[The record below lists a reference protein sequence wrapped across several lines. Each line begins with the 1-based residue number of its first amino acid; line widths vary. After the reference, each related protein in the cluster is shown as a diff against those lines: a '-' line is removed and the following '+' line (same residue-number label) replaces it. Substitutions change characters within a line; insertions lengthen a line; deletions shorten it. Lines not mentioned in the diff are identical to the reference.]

1 MKHCYYF
8 IIFLFTTNVF
18 AQSLPMQNGTFTRC
32 APDQFFDSGGEFGPY
47 GSNENFVTTIC
58 PSEAGEFIILDFIS
72 FSTQLNLDA
81 MTLYDG
87 DDITAPVIGTYSGA
101 NSPQQVVASETNTS
115 GCITIQW
122 VSNGTGT
129 TTGWVADIFCAVP
142 CQDITPFIEST
153 TPEANSA
160 GVVQILVG
168 ETVSFTGN
176 SNFSDD
182 GTGATY
188 KWNFGGGTTDV
199 ALGQTVTKTFPTMGE
214 YTVTLIVTDD
224 NPLGCSATATI
235 QVYVVG
241 ANIVVD
247 TSAFTIEQLVQ
258 DVLIDSPCAAVSNIT
273 SSTGTNFGSV
283 NGIGY
288 FVNDG
293 TQFPFRDG
301 ILLSSGNASE
311 ARGPNNNAMS
321 AGGGGWPGDPQLA
334 STVGIVSN
342 NASIIEFDFVPLADS
357 ISFDFL
363 MASEEYD
370 EGSFECTY
378 SDAFAFLLTDSNG
391 NTSNLAV
398 LPGTS
403 TPILVTNIHPFN
415 GSCPAINE
423 NYFGEYV
430 SNNASPMSFDG
441 RTAVF
446 TAQSAVIP
454 GENYHIKLVISDA
467 TDTALDSGVFLKAGS
482 FNLGGNL
489 GDDITIEAG
498 TATCGGTDVVLDTNV
513 PTGTHTWFQDGVEIE
528 GETNSTL
535 NVTEP
540 GTYAVDVFFTDDCQ
554 FSSSI
559 IVEFKPSPTANTAE
573 DLSICIN
580 ETAGD
585 FNLIDNDDN
594 ILGAQDPDD
603 YVITYHLTEQDAF
616 DHVAPLT
623 SPYTNISNPQTIYAR
638 IAESSQECY
647 DTTSFEIGYTS
658 LDINNAVTALEVC
671 DDNAD
676 GFALF
681 NLTDKDA
688 EVIGDLDAT
697 TVSVT
702 YHVSQADADSG
713 SGALT
718 SPYTNVEADNQTIF
732 ANVVTI
738 GDAGCYNTTP
748 LELVVNPLPVPV
760 DPTPLKVCDDNT
772 DGIANF
778 DLDLKTAEILG
789 SQTNISVSYHEFQ
802 EDANSGDN
810 PQSSPYTSSSPS
822 VQTIYVRL
830 EDENTGCFNTTELTL
845 IVEELPTSAEIS
857 DYQLCDNNMPGDE
870 TETFDLSTKTN
881 EIINDQVNVTV
892 TYHLNLEDA
901 ELGAAPLPNA
911 YSNISNPQTIFYN
924 ITNSN
929 TLCSN
934 TGSLN
939 LVVNALPTIFPP
951 TPLEVCDD
959 GTADG
964 ITQIDLS
971 VKSAEVTGNNGGYT
985 VSYHLTQADA
995 ESGAAPLGIP
1005 YTNESNGQLV
1015 YVRVQDSATGC
1026 HATTELELA
1035 VQQAPVANA
1044 PSPLEYCDP
1053 DSDGFGVFDLTVR
1066 DAEITGGDPALEVT
1080 YHETVADAMSG
1091 ANPVAAPGSYN
1102 NIVLN
1107 AQTLYARVESGT
1119 IATDCATTVALQL
1132 IVNPTPQLAGATGAL
1147 SICDDASADGIGQF
1161 DLTLAQDDILSAL
1174 ADPSLYTLSYYL
1186 DQSEAQV
1193 PENAIGTPTN
1203 FTNTVAPGQT
1213 IWVRVQDIATG
1224 CYKLSSIDLVVDAL
1238 PVLSQ
1243 PAPLELCDVNAPGDE
1258 SEAFDLGA
1266 AQGGILGG
1274 QTGITLTY
1282 HESQADADAG
1292 TAAVSLP
1299 YTNTENAQTVFVR
1312 GTRNTTG
1319 CYSTVTLLLR
1329 VNPVPSP
1336 TAPSALGSCDADND
1350 GFASFDL
1357 ESRTDQIIGGE
1368 LDVAVSYHETLEDA
1382 QMGDNALSSPYTNI
1396 VMGEQGIFVR
1406 LTNTVTGCYS
1416 TTETL
1421 SLVAL
1426 PSPEVPTALLD
1437 YVVCDTNADGLA
1449 QFDLSTKDMEI
1460 LGAQSPAADLD
1471 LVLTYHTT
1479 PMGAQTGSDPIANV
1493 SAFAN
1498 TSNPQEIYVRLSS
1511 GSNGCVDTGSFEIR
1525 VDLPPEAV
1533 LPTPLELCDDEVAD
1547 EATVFDLRARDS
1559 EITGGQGSWSV
1570 DYYETLAGAQSQQGA
1585 VDAQAYTNTSVGGAP
1600 ANPQTLYAVV
1610 TDTDTGCTDIT
1621 TLTLR
1626 VLPRPTPTTVLPGLV
1641 LCDDTDTGDLEE
1653 AFDLTQN
1660 EILLLN
1666 GEDGVTP
1673 TYHVTQQGALSNTA
1687 AIVDPTAYENT
1698 QTPQTIYVRVTNDIT
1713 GCFTIV
1719 DFTLRVD
1726 PLPEAVSV
1734 SDYILCELDS
1744 DGIAQFDLTT
1754 RDSEALGGQDPGG
1767 FTVSYHASQADA
1779 DALVGAL
1786 VSPFANATNPQTIYV
1801 AITNNATGCS
1811 VSTPSFGIEVQEGAR
1826 ANADQEAILYE
1837 TCGEAMDTD
1846 ADPTNDS
1853 AQFDL
1858 STQDPEVLD
1867 GQGAMDYSVSYYVDQ
1882 AAAELGE
1889 DPLPLLYENLV
1900 NPQVIWARVDND
1912 TPAGDG
1918 TDSSVC
1924 YEVAALT
1931 LQVNP
1936 LPVFDLGE
1944 SYTLCVDGNGTE
1956 VLGSP
1961 VLDTGLGSPEYAF
1974 AWTLDG
1980 APIPGADQ
1988 GSHTAAQSGTYTVTV
2003 SAVSATGAT
2012 TCASTDSTEVVES
2025 APPLVVAT
2033 VVTQAFAGAHAIAV
2047 SAEGIGDYEYSLDG
2061 GPWQDGALFAG
2072 VSLGEHR
2079 VTVRDR
2085 NGCGTA
2091 GDTVMV
2097 VDYPTYFTPNG
2108 DGYND
2113 TWNIVGIDGLESAK
2127 IFIFDRYGKL
2137 LKQISPGGAGW
2148 NGTYNGS
2155 QMPTS
2160 DYWFVVEYQGQDPQ
2174 QTAQK
2179 EFKAHFTLKR

>member
-1 MKHCYYF
+1 MKYIYL
-8 IIFLFTTNVF
+8 IPLILFSFTGV
-18 AQSLPMQNGTFTRC
+18 AQDILMQDGTFDRC
-32 APDQFFDSGGEFGPY
+32 APDRVYDSGGEFGPY
-47 GSNENFVTTIC
+47 SSNENYTLTIC
-58 PSEAGEFIILDFIS
+58 AANPGDAVQLNFTA
-72 FSTQLNLDA
+72 FSTQLNADIL
-81 MTLYDG
+81 TIYDG
-87 DDITAPVIGTYSGA
+87 NDTSAPIIGTYSGA
-101 NSPQQVVASETNTS
+101 AGPGVVEGSSAS
-115 GCITIQW
+115 GCLTLSF
-122 VSNGTGT
+122 VSNATGT
-129 TTGWVADIFCAVP
+129 TTGWAADIVCVTP
-142 CQDITPFIEST
+142 CQTITASIDST
-153 TPEANSA
+153 NPTANGVGQVEVDPGDNVEFVGSA
-160 GVVQILVG
+160 
-168 ETVSFTGN
+168 T
-176 SNFSDD
+176 FSSD

-188 KWNFGGGTTDV
+188 EWDFDDSSPITPGQSVSHAYANPGTYVVTLTVTDTNPGGCSDSVSITVVVLDNDTCAGALPICSGIQDVPSPVGNGQAEPGIDYSCLGSQPRPRWYFFQTGDTAGNLDFTLTQNTGQNGTGGGIDVDFIVWGPFDAPACGPANLNSSSEVDCSFSGDSVEFINIPNAPANSFYTLLVTNYSTSAGFINLELDSTSTATTNCDIICQ
-199 ALGQTVTKTFPTMGE
+199 ANLGPDQSICNGSETTLTPDFTGGFNDFEWLLNGETIPDETGSTLTVSAAGTYTVIATGVDAIFGDPCVTEDEIIIDLISEDATFSLEPNCVGAIATITGDTGGVFTFNPAVTDGAVIDAATGEVTNGTSGTTYTVEYTTTGVCPVSTTQEFTVTD
-214 YTVTLIVTDD
+214 LDD
-224 NPLGCSATATI
+224 ASFSLTQTCDGATASINGDVGGVFSFNPLPGDGATIDAVTGTITGGMLGTVYSVEYATTGICAASSLETVSIIPADDPSFTMQANCEGATATI
-235 QVYVVG
+235 
-241 ANIVVD
+241 
-247 TSAFTIEQLVQ
+247 
-258 DVLIDSPCAAVSNIT
+258 
-273 SSTGTNFGSV
+273 TG
-283 NGIGY
+283 
-288 FVNDG
+288 D
-293 TQFPFRDG
+293 
-301 ILLSSGNASE
+301 
-311 ARGPNNNAMS
+311 
-321 AGGGGWPGDPQLA
+321 AGG
-334 STVGIVSN
+334 I
-342 NASIIEFDFVPLADS
+342 F
-357 ISFDFL
+357 
-363 MASEEYD
+363 
-370 EGSFECTY
+370 
-378 SDAFAFLLTDSNG
+378 
-391 NTSNLAV
+391 
-398 LPGTS
+398 
-403 TPILVTNIHPFN
+403 
-415 GSCPAINE
+415 
-423 NYFGEYV
+423 
-430 SNNASPMSFDG
+430 
-441 RTAVF
+441 
-446 TAQSAVIP
+446 
-454 GENYHIKLVISDA
+454 
-467 TDTALDSGVFLKAGS
+467 
-482 FNLGGNL
+482 
-489 GDDITIEAG
+489 
-498 TATCGGTDVVLDTNV
+498 
-513 PTGTHTWFQDGVEIE
+513 
-528 GETNSTL
+528 TL
-535 NVTEP
+535 NPVP
-540 GTYAVDVFFTDDCQ
+540 
-554 FSSSI
+554 
-559 IVEFKPSPTANTAE
+559 
-573 DLSICIN
+573 
-580 ETAGD
+580 
-585 FNLIDNDDN
+585 ID
-594 ILGAQDPDD
+594 GA
-603 YVITYHLTEQDAF
+603 
-616 DHVAPLT
+616 
-623 SPYTNISNPQTIYAR
+623 TI
-638 IAESSQECY
+638 
-647 DTTSFEIGYTS
+647 
-658 LDINNAVTALEVC
+658 
-671 DDNAD
+671 
-676 GFALF
+676 
-681 NLTDKDA
+681 
-688 EVIGDLDAT
+688 
-697 TVSVT
+697 
-702 YHVSQADADSG
+702 DADSG
-713 SGALT
+713 TISNGVSEAT
-718 SPYTNVEADNQTIF
+718 YTVEYTTTGPCVQTAQNTVTIF
-732 ANVVTI
+732 SA
-738 GDAGCYNTTP
+738 
-748 LELVVNPLPVPV
+748 
-760 DPTPLKVCDDNT
+760 
-772 DGIANF
+772 
-778 DLDLKTAEILG
+778 
-789 SQTNISVSYHEFQ
+789 
-802 EDANSGDN
+802 EDASFTYEPNCEGAVASITGTSGGTFAFE
-810 PQSSPYTSSSPS
+810 PSSPS
-822 VQTIYVRL
+822 APAVLDVTTGNITNAASGVTYTVTYSTTGNCPETNTVAVTI
-830 EDENTGCFNTTELTL
+830 
-845 IVEELPTSAEIS
+845 LPQDDSSFTIAPTCEGA
-857 DYQLCDNNMPGDE
+857 L
-870 TETFDLSTKTN
+870 
-881 EIINDQVNVTV
+881 VTV
-892 TYHLNLEDA
+892 TGLSGGTFSFNPVPTD
-901 ELGAAPLPNA
+901 GATINA
-911 YSNISNPQTIFYN
+911 TTGEVTGGAFDTEYTIEY
-924 ITNSN
+924 TTSGDCPTT
-929 TLCSN
+929 TLQAFTVFSQ
-934 TGSLN
+934 
-939 LVVNALPTIFPP
+939 PTIFPP

-959 GTADG
+959 GMADG

-971 VKSAEVTGNNGGYT
+971 VKSAEVTGNNGAYT
-985 VSYHLTQADA
+985 VSYHLTQSDA

-1224 CYKLSSIDLVVDAL
+1224 CYKLSSIDLVVDPL

-1570 DYYETLAGAQSQQGA
+1570 DYYETLAGAESQQGA

-1726 PLPEAVSV
+1726 PLPEAVAV

-1882 AAAELGE
+1882 AGAELGE